1 MSAAGAL
8 IAEGSEWTFEALEEF
23 EREIGRIARERY
35 RLDTY
40 PNQIEIISAEQ
51 MMDAYSAVGMP
62 VGYHHWSFGKQYLS
76 TEQRYRKGHMGLAY
90 ELVINSDPCIAYLM
104 EENTMTMQALVIAH
118 ACFGH
123 NSFFKGNYL
132 FREWTDASAIINY
145 ILFAR
150 SFIAECEERHGVDTV
165 EALLDSCHALMNLG
179 VDRFRRPR
187 PVSAEVEAQR
197 QKEREEFLQQQV
209 NDLWRTVP
217 KKAAV
222 EEEWPRFPSEPQE
235 NLLYF
240 IEKNAPL
247 LEPWEREIVRI
258 IRKIAVYYYPQ
269 RQTKVMNEGWATFWH
284 YQLMHDLYDGGFITE
299 GAILEFLKSHT
310 DVVFQPEFDSP
321 YFSGINPYTLG
332 FAIFSDIRRVCEDP
346 TDEDRR
352 FCPDVAG
359 GDWLDTVHHA
369 MENYKDESFI
379 LQFLT
384 PKVIRDLRLFSIV
397 DDDSD
402 SAIRVSAIHDDAGYR
417 DVREEL
423 AGQYNLS
430 QQEPDIQ
437 VYEVAL
443 RGDRSLTLRH
453 TQRDRI
459 PLNEDDA
466 REVMKHV
473 HNLWRFDV
481 NLESWRDDKV
491 NHVYRCND
499 EKVWIDTGGEADS
512 GKSASKTK

>member
-1 MSAAGAL
+1 VTARKP
-8 IAEGSEWTFEALEEF
+8 IAEGSEWTFEALEDF
-23 EREIGRIARERY
+23 EREISRIAADKY

-40 PNQIEIISAEQ
+40 PNQIEIISTDQ
-51 MMDAYSAVGMP
+51 MMDAYSSVGMP
-62 VGYHHWSFGKQYLS
+62 VGYHHWSFGKQFLS
-76 TEQRYRKGHMGLAY
+76 TEQRYQKGHIGLAY

-104 EENTMTMQALVIAH
+104 EENSVTLQALVIAH

-150 SFIAECEERHGVDTV
+150 NYITECEERYGVDTV

-187 PVSAEVEAQR
+187 PISAEQEVQR
-197 QKEREEFLQQQV
+197 QKEREEYLQKQV
-209 NDLWRTVP
+209 NDLWRTIP
-217 KKAAV
+217 QKPQEA
-222 EEEWPRFPSEPQE
+222 EEKYARFPDEPQE

-258 IRKIAVYYYPQ
+258 VRKIAVYYYPQ

-284 YQLMHDLYDGGFITE
+284 YNLMHDLYDEDLITE
-299 GAILEFLKSHT
+299 GAILEFLNSHT
-310 DVVFQPEFDSP
+310 SVIYQPPYDSP
-321 YFSGINPYTLG
+321 FFSGINPYTLG

-346 TDEDRR
+346 TEEDKR
-352 FCPDVAG
+352 FCPEYAG
-359 GDWLDTVHHA
+359 ADWLETVHHA
-369 MENYKDESFI
+369 MANFKDESFI

-384 PKVIRDLRLFSIV
+384 PKVIRDLKLFSIL

-402 SAIRVSAIHDDAGYR
+402 SAIRVTAIHDDEGYR
-417 DVREEL
+417 RVREEL
-423 AGQYNLS
+423 AGQYNVS
-430 QQEPDIQ
+430 KQDPDIQ

-443 RGDRSLTLRH
+443 RGDRSMRLQH
-453 TQRDRI
+453 QQQDRI
-459 PLNEDDA
+459 PLDDDYA

-473 HNLWRFDV
+473 HGLWKFDV
-481 NLESWRDDKV
+481 HLESLRGDDIDRV
-491 NHVYRCND
+491 FHCND
-499 EKVWIDTGGEADS
+499 EKVWIDAGDEAAKEDA
-512 GKSASKTK
+512 G

>member
-1 MSAAGAL
+1 VTARKP
-8 IAEGSEWTFEALEEF
+8 IAESSEWTFEALEDF
-23 EREIGRIARERY
+23 EREISRIAADKY

-40 PNQIEIISAEQ
+40 PNQIEIISTDQ
-51 MMDAYSAVGMP
+51 MMDAYSSVGMP
-62 VGYHHWSFGKQYLS
+62 VGYHHWSFGKQFLS
-76 TEQRYRKGHMGLAY
+76 TEQRYQKGHIGLAY

-104 EENTMTMQALVIAH
+104 EENSVTLQALVIAH

-150 SFIAECEERHGVDTV
+150 NYITECEERYGVDTV

-187 PVSAEVEAQR
+187 PISAEQEVQR
-197 QKEREEFLQQQV
+197 QKEREEYLQKQV
-209 NDLWRTVP
+209 NDLWRTIP
-217 KKAAV
+217 QKPQEA
-222 EEEWPRFPSEPQE
+222 EEKYARFPDEPQE

-258 IRKIAVYYYPQ
+258 VRKIAVYYYPQ

-284 YQLMHDLYDGGFITE
+284 YNLMHDLYDEDLITE
-299 GAILEFLKSHT
+299 GAILEFLNSHT
-310 DVVFQPEFDSP
+310 SVIYQPPYDSP
-321 YFSGINPYTLG
+321 FFSGINPYTLG

-346 TDEDRR
+346 TEEDKR
-352 FCPDVAG
+352 FCPEYAG
-359 GDWLDTVHHA
+359 ADWLETVHHA
-369 MENYKDESFI
+369 MANFKDESFI

-384 PKVIRDLRLFSIV
+384 PKVIRDLKLFSIL

-402 SAIRVSAIHDDAGYR
+402 SAIRVTAIHDDEGYR
-417 DVREEL
+417 RVREEL
-423 AGQYNLS
+423 AGQYNVS
-430 QQEPDIQ
+430 KQDPDIQ

-443 RGDRSLTLRH
+443 RGDRSMRLQH
-453 TQRDRI
+453 QQQDRI
-459 PLNEDDA
+459 PLDDDYA

-473 HNLWRFDV
+473 HGLWKFDV
-481 NLESWRDDKV
+481 HLESLRGDDIDRV
-491 NHVYRCND
+491 FHCND
-499 EKVWIDTGGEADS
+499 EKVWIDAGDEAAKEDA
-512 GKSASKTK
+512 G